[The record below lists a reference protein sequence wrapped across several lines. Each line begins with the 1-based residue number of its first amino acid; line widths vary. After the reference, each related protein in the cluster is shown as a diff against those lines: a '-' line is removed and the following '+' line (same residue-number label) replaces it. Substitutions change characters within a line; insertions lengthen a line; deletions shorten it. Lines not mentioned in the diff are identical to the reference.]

1 MNKKNFDD
9 KENRKKVKND
19 IKIYKDSL
27 NEIKISLGKV
37 DKKNDKFILKIEE
50 GLKGKE
56 KELDPKIN
64 IMEEKIRKLEY
75 SEEGIVEE
83 LNLFQNKEYLEAKQK
98 EEENIK
104 KVQQNLRDIQEKMK
118 LDIALQGDMLDEIER
133 KVSEAENNK
142 KK

>member
-50 GLKGKE
+50 GLKGNE
-56 KELDPKIN
+56 KELTPKIN
-64 IMEEKIRKLEY
+64 ILEEKIRKEY

-98 EEENIK
+98 EDENIK
-104 KVQQNLRDIQEKMK
+104 IVQRNLRDIQEKMK
-118 LDIALQGDMLDEIER
+118 LDLALQGEMLDEIER

>member
-50 GLKGKE
+50 GLKGNE
-56 KELDPKIN
+56 KELTPKIN
-64 IMEEKIRKLEY
+64 ILEEKIRKLEY

-98 EEENIK
+98 EDENIK
-104 KVQQNLRDIQEKMK
+104 IVQRNLRDIQEKMK
-118 LDIALQGDMLDEIER
+118 LDLALQGEMLDEIER

>member
-1 MNKKNFDD
+1 
-9 KENRKKVKND
+9 
-19 IKIYKDSL
+19 
-27 NEIKISLGKV
+27 
-37 DKKNDKFILKIEE
+37 
-50 GLKGKE
+50 
-56 KELDPKIN
+56 
-64 IMEEKIRKLEY
+64 MEEKIRKLEY

>member
-1 MNKKNFDD
+1 M
-9 KENRKKVKND
+9 
-19 IKIYKDSL
+19 
-27 NEIKISLGKV
+27 
-37 DKKNDKFILKIEE
+37 LKIEE

-98 EEENIK
+98 EDENIK
-104 KVQQNLRDIQEKMK
+104 IVQRNLRDIQEKMK